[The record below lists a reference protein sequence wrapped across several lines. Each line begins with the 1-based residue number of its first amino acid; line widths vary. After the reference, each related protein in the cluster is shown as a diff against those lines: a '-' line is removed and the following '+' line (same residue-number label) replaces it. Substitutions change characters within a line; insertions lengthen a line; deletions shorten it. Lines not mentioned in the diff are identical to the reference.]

1 MSRTRMC
8 GGEEGQSEE
17 VARAE
22 AASRS
27 ETAEGRKSNVGMV
40 GRDTDKEGLENPPQA
55 SGGFFLFLSFSLD

>member
-8 GGEEGQSEE
+8 GASEGQSEE
-17 VARAE
+17 LARAE

-27 ETAEGRKSNVGMV
+27 ETVEGRKSNVGMV
-40 GRDTDKEGLENPPQA
+40 GQDTDKEGLENPRKA